1 MCRFTSPS
9 WEGSGQRRGLFD
21 MLKHT
26 IIALAAMGAGLAG
39 LSGGASAF
47 PVHDMPAIGN
57 QCIGPYGR

>member
-1 MCRFTSPS
+1 
-9 WEGSGQRRGLFD
+9 